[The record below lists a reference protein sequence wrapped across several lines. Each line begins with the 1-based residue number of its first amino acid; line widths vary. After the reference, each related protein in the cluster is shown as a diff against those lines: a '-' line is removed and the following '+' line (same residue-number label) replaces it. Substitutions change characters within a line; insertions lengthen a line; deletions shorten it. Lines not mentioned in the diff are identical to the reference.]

1 MLQQLKPSPYIIFMN
16 SANQTLE
23 AIKNKKALL
32 TKEKN
37 EAIAYIEECYNHDM
51 DILNKEEKEYLEQ
64 FDDIPID
71 DIYKE
76 DSQVKKYRKK
86 PIIVEAYIATH
97 EEYIKTLEGTM
108 KANKG
113 DYIITGVKGEQY
125 PCKPDVFKQTYE
137 EVK

>member
-1 MLQQLKPSPYIIFMN
+1 MN
-16 SANQTLE
+16 SANQTLQ

-37 EAIAYIEECYNHDM
+37 ESIAYIEECYKKDM
-51 DILNKEEKEYLEQ
+51 EVLNKEEKEWLEQ

-86 PIIVEAYIATH
+86 PIIVEAYVATK
-97 EEYIKTLEGTM
+97 EEDIKTLEGTM
-108 KANKG
+108 KADKG
-113 DYIITGVKGEQY
+113 DYVITGIRGERY
-125 PCKPDVFKQTYE
+125 PCKPDIFKQTYE
-137 EVK
+137 EVKQ

>member
-1 MLQQLKPSPYIIFMN
+1 MN

-37 EAIAYIEECYNHDM
+37 EAIAYINECYNHDM
-51 DILNKEEKEYLEQ
+51 DILNKEEKEWLEQ

-86 PIIVEAYIATH
+86 PIIVEAYIANE

-125 PCKPDVFKQTYE
+125 PCKPDAFKETYE

>member
-1 MLQQLKPSPYIIFMN
+1 MN
-16 SANQTLE
+16 SANQTLQ

-37 EAIAYIEECYNHDM
+37 EAIAYIEECYKKDM
-51 DILNKEEKEYLEQ
+51 EVLNKEEKEWLEQ

-86 PIIVEAYIATH
+86 PIIVEAYIATK
-97 EEYIKTLEGTM
+97 EEHIKTLEGTM
-108 KANKG
+108 KADKG
-113 DYIITGVKGEQY
+113 DYVITGVKGERY

-137 EVK
+137 EVKQ

>member
-1 MLQQLKPSPYIIFMN
+1 MN
-16 SANQTLE
+16 SANQTLQ

-37 EAIAYIEECYNHDM
+37 ESIAYIEECYRKDM
-51 DILNKEEKEYLEQ
+51 EVLNKEEKEWLEQ

-86 PIIVEAYIATH
+86 PIIVEAYIATK

-108 KANKG
+108 KADKG
-113 DYIITGVKGEQY
+113 DYVITGIRGERY
-125 PCKPDVFKQTYE
+125 PCKPDIFHETYE

>member
-1 MLQQLKPSPYIIFMN
+1 MN
-16 SANQTLE
+16 SANQTLQ

-37 EAIAYIEECYNHDM
+37 ESIAYIEECYKKDM
-51 DILNKEEKEYLEQ
+51 EVLNKEEKEWLEQ

-71 DIYKE
+71 DIYHEESK
-76 DSQVKKYRKK
+76 VKKYRKK
-86 PIIVEAYIATH
+86 PIIVEAYVATE

-108 KANKG
+108 KADKG
-113 DYIITGVKGEQY
+113 DYVITGIRGERY
-125 PCKPDVFKQTYE
+125 PCKPDIFKQTYE

>member
-1 MLQQLKPSPYIIFMN
+1 MN

-51 DILNKEEKEYLEQ
+51 DILNKEEKEWLEQ

-86 PIIVEAYIATH
+86 PITIEAYQTN
-97 EEYIKTLEGTM
+97 EEIKIKTLEGTM

-113 DYIITGVKGEQY
+113 DYIITGIHGEQY
-125 PCKPDVFKQTYE
+125 PCKPDIFKETYE

>member
-1 MLQQLKPSPYIIFMN
+1 MN

-37 EAIAYIEECYNHDM
+37 EAIAYINECYNHDM
-51 DILNKEEKEYLEQ
+51 DILNKEEKEWLEQ

-86 PIIVEAYIATH
+86 PIIVEAYIANE

-108 KANKG
+108 KADKG
-113 DYIITGVKGEQY
+113 DYIITGVKGERY

>member
-1 MLQQLKPSPYIIFMN
+1 MN
-16 SANQTLE
+16 SANQTLQ

-37 EAIAYIEECYNHDM
+37 ESIAYIEECYKKDM
-51 DILNKEEKEYLEQ
+51 EVLNKEEKEWLEQ

-71 DIYKE
+71 DIYHEESK
-76 DSQVKKYRKK
+76 VKKYRKK
-86 PIIVEAYIATH
+86 PIIVEAYVATK

-108 KANKG
+108 KADKG
-113 DYIITGVKGEQY
+113 DYVITGIHGERY
-125 PCKPDVFKQTYE
+125 PCKPDIFHETYE

>member
-1 MLQQLKPSPYIIFMN
+1 MN

-51 DILNKEEKEYLEQ
+51 DILNKEEKEWLEQ

-86 PIIVEAYIATH
+86 PIIVEAYIANE

-108 KANKG
+108 KADKG
-113 DYIITGVKGEQY
+113 DYIITGVKGERY

>member
-1 MLQQLKPSPYIIFMN
+1 MN

-37 EAIAYIEECYNHDM
+37 EAIAYINECYNHDM
-51 DILNKEEKEYLEQ
+51 DILNKEEKEWLEQ

-86 PIIVEAYIATH
+86 PIIVEAYIANE

-113 DYIITGVKGEQY
+113 DYIITGVKGEKY

>member
-1 MLQQLKPSPYIIFMN
+1 MN

-37 EAIAYIEECYNHDM
+37 EAIAYINECYNHDM
-51 DILNKEEKEYLEQ
+51 DILNKEEKEWLEQ

-86 PIIVEAYIATH
+86 PIIVEAYIANE

-113 DYIITGVKGEQY
+113 DYIITGVKGERY

>member
-1 MLQQLKPSPYIIFMN
+1 MN

-37 EAIAYIEECYNHDM
+37 EAIAYINECYNHDM
-51 DILNKEEKEYLEQ
+51 DILNKEEKEWLEQ
-64 FDDIPID
+64 FDDIPIN

-86 PIIVEAYIATH
+86 PIIVEAYIATK

>member
-1 MLQQLKPSPYIIFMN
+1 MN

-51 DILNKEEKEYLEQ
+51 DILNKEEKEWLEQ

-71 DIYKE
+71 DIYRE

-86 PIIVEAYIATH
+86 PIIVEAYIANE

-108 KANKG
+108 KADKG
-113 DYIITGVKGEQY
+113 DYIITGVKGERY

>member
-1 MLQQLKPSPYIIFMN
+1 MIIMN
-16 SANQTLE
+16 SANDKLRV
-23 AIKNKKALL
+23 IKNQKEIITQSYNCAKKKL
-32 TKEKN
+32 N
-37 EAIAYIEECYNHDM
+37 ERYAHDM
-51 DILNKEEKEYLEQ
+51 SILDKEERETISQ

-86 PIIVEAYIATH
+86 PIIVEAYIATK

-108 KANKG
+108 KADKG
-113 DYIITGVKGEQY
+113 DYVITGIRGERY
-125 PCKPDVFKQTYE
+125 PCKPDIFHETYE

>member
-1 MLQQLKPSPYIIFMN
+1 MN
-16 SANQTLE
+16 SANQTLQ

-37 EAIAYIEECYNHDM
+37 ESIAYIEECYKKDM
-51 DILNKEEKEYLEQ
+51 EVLNKEEKEWLEQ

-86 PIIVEAYIATH
+86 PIIVEAYVATK

-108 KANKG
+108 KADKG
-113 DYIITGVKGEQY
+113 DYVITGVKGERY
-125 PCKPDVFKQTYE
+125 PCKPDIFKQTYE
-137 EVK
+137 EVKQ

>member
-1 MLQQLKPSPYIIFMN
+1 MN
-16 SANQTLE
+16 SANQTLQ

-37 EAIAYIEECYNHDM
+37 ESIAYIEECYKK
-51 DILNKEEKEYLEQ
+51 DIEVLNKEEKEWLEQ

-86 PIIVEAYIATH
+86 PIIVEAYQTD
-97 EEYIKTLEGTM
+97 EEIEIKTLEGTM

-113 DYIITGVKGEQY
+113 DYIITGIHGEQY
-125 PCKPDVFKQTYE
+125 PCKPDIFHETYD
-137 EVK
+137 EVD